1 MCHEKCR
8 HADEA
13 DEADI
18 ESFSGRDSSGIP
30 LGLEIRLDSGLSSKA
45 LLKVIRRL
53 VRAGGLYQRALAYY
67 VLLFFRR
74 GEHRLY
80 GCSDFHDCAVTKLG
94 LTDDY
99 AKELIRV
106 GRSFLPPFRAA
117 RNDPRKSG
125 ISFSPRLQGA

>member
-8 HADEA
+8 HAEHAAEA
-13 DEADI
+13 DADAEDI

-67 VLLFFRR
+67 PS
-74 GEHRLY
+74 G
-80 GCSDFHDCAVTKLG
+80 
-94 LTDDY
+94 
-99 AKELIRV
+99 
-106 GRSFLPPFRAA
+106 PFRAA
-117 RNDPRKSG
+117 T
-125 ISFSPRLQGA
+125 